1 MLNTIFLIIFSLGLL
16 LANILCFA
24 KKKYLYLF
32 IPCMLFLPEY
42 YGVDFGENFPILTVT
57 RMMFIIFYI
66 YAFVN
71 RRRDFVLTGLQI
83 KSIPKEYLLLGGY
96 FVFRIISNLRY
107 VLTYGAATK
116 TIFLIIF
123 EQLFFL
129 IAFYMLAPTKAE
141 IDKLLLV
148 LVRVATVFFVIGI
161 FESVTSIRPFDSLYT
176 VTREVM
182 NQHYVR
188 LGLLRATTTFG
199 MPGLYA
205 NMCVLMLPIIIYV
218 YNIYHKKRYLVSVWL
233 CILALIHT
241 GSRADY
247 FYLPIILAVYV
258 LFLIKD
264 KNRLI
269 PFLKH
274 TAIIAIT
281 LFLFIGSNCAGNPY
295 FRYFYVGTGK
305 SILNE
310 VGFDFDLN
318 DGAPKGIDGYGANDK
333 ATGSIQGGTGSRK
346 VQLTSIGYT
355 LQQSPLFGLG
365 AGALERKEL
374 KCYIAG
380 EWWPYPAIDV
390 GIVEAVTYEG
400 ILGLI
405 GVTLAIVSMFLLA
418 RGNKDR
424 LILVIVYL
432 LTTLNTV
439 NMYAFLFLFMA
450 LFMNDFER
458 RTSLEYDMLPFR

>member
-16 LANILCFA
+16 VANIICFA
-24 KKKYLYLF
+24 RKKYLYLF
-32 IPCMLFLPEY
+32 IPCMLFLPGY
-42 YGVDFGENFPILTVT
+42 YGIDFGDTFPILTVT
-57 RMMFIIFYI
+57 RMMFIVFYI
-66 YAFVN
+66 YAYVN
-71 RRRDFVLTGLQI
+71 RRRNFALTGLQL
-83 KSIPKEYLLLGGY
+83 KTIPKEYLLLGGY

-107 VLTYGAATK
+107 LGTYSAATK
-116 TIFLIIF
+116 AIFIIVF
-123 EQLFFL
+123 EQLLFL
-129 IAFYMLAPTKAE
+129 IAFYMLAPTKDE
-141 IDKLLLV
+141 IDKLLII

-161 FESVTSIRPFDSLYT
+161 FESVTFVRPFDALYT
-176 VTREVM
+176 VGKEVI
-182 NQHYVR
+182 NEHYVR

-205 NMCVLMLPIIIYV
+205 NMCVLILPIIIYV
-218 YNIYHKKRYLVSVWL
+218 YNMYHKKRYLASIWL

-247 FYLPIILAVYV
+247 FYLPIIFGVYI
-258 LFLIKD
+258 LFLLKE
-264 KNRLI
+264 KGKLI
-269 PFLKH
+269 LFIRN
-274 TAIIAIT
+274 TAIIVVT
-281 LFLFIGSNCAGNPY
+281 LFLFIGTNCAGNPY
-295 FRYFYVGTGK
+295 FRYFYIGTGK

-318 DGAPKGIDGYGANDK
+318 EGAPEGIDGYGANDK
-333 ATGSIQGGTGSRK
+333 AAGSIQGGTGSRK

-355 LQQSPLFGLG
+355 LQKAPLFGFGVG
-365 AGALERKEL
+365 AIDRKEL
-374 KCYIAG
+374 KCYFAG
-380 EWWPYPAIDV
+380 EWRPYPAIDV

-424 LILVIVYL
+424 LMLGIAYL

-439 NMYAFLFLFMA
+439 NMYAFLFLFIA
-450 LFMNDFER
+450 LFMDDYER
-458 RTSLEYDMLPFR
+458 RTSLE

>member
-16 LANILCFA
+16 VANIICFA
-24 KKKYLYLF
+24 RKKYLYLF
-32 IPCMLFLPEY
+32 IPCMLFLPGY
-42 YGVDFGENFPILTVT
+42 YGIDFGDAFPIFTVT
-57 RMMFIIFYI
+57 RMMFIVFYI

-71 RRRDFVLTGLQI
+71 RRRSFALTGLQI
-83 KSIPKEYLLLGGY
+83 KTIPKEYLLIIGY
-96 FVFRIISNLRY
+96 FVFRIVSNLRY
-107 VLTYGAATK
+107 LGTYSEATK
-116 TIFLIIF
+116 AIFIIIF
-123 EQLFFL
+123 EQLLFL
-129 IAFYMLAPTKAE
+129 IAFYMLAPAKDE
-141 IDKLLLV
+141 IDKLLIV

-161 FESVTSIRPFDSLYT
+161 FESVTFVRPFDALYT
-176 VTREVM
+176 MSREVI
-182 NQHYVR
+182 NEHYVR

-205 NMCVLMLPIIIYV
+205 NMCVLVLPIIIYV
-218 YNIYHKKRYLVSVWL
+218 YNMYHKKRYLASIWL

-247 FYLPIILAVYV
+247 FYLPIIFGLYV
-258 LFLIKD
+258 LFLLKE
-264 KNRLI
+264 KGKLI
-269 PFLKH
+269 LFIRN
-274 TAIIAIT
+274 TAIIVVT
-281 LFLFIGSNCAGNPY
+281 LFLFIGTNCAGNPY
-295 FRYFYVGTGK
+295 FRYFYIGTGK

-318 DGAPKGIDGYGANDK
+318 EGAPEGIDGYGANDK
-333 ATGSIQGGTGSRK
+333 AAGSIQGGTGSRK

-355 LQQSPLFGLG
+355 LQKAPLFGFG
-365 AGALERKEL
+365 AGAIDRKEL
-374 KCYIAG
+374 KCYFAG
-380 EWWPYPAIDV
+380 EWRPYPAIDV

-424 LILVIVYL
+424 LMLGIVYL

-458 RTSLEYDMLPFR
+458 RTSLE

>member
-16 LANILCFA
+16 VANIICFA
-24 KKKYLYLF
+24 RKKYLYLF
-32 IPCMLFLPEY
+32 IPCMLFLPGY
-42 YGVDFGENFPILTVT
+42 YGIDFGDAFPILTVA
-57 RMMFIIFYI
+57 RMMFIVFYI

-83 KSIPKEYLLLGGY
+83 KSIPKEYVLLGGY

-107 VLTYGAATK
+107 LGTYSAATK
-116 TIFLIIF
+116 AIFIIIF
-123 EQLFFL
+123 EQLLFL
-129 IAFYMLAPTKAE
+129 IAFYMLAPTKDE
-141 IDKLLLV
+141 IDKLLII

-161 FESVTSIRPFDSLYT
+161 FESVTFVRPFDALYT
-176 VTREVM
+176 VSREVI
-182 NQHYVR
+182 NEHYVR

-205 NMCVLMLPIIIYV
+205 NMCVLVLPIIIYV
-218 YNIYHKKRYLVSVWL
+218 YNMYHKKRYLASIWL

-247 FYLPIILAVYV
+247 FYLPIIFGVYV
-258 LFLIKD
+258 LFLLKE
-264 KNRLI
+264 KGKLI
-269 PFLKH
+269 LFIRN
-274 TAIIAIT
+274 TAIIVVT
-281 LFLFIGSNCAGNPY
+281 LFLFIGTNCAGNPY
-295 FRYFYVGTGK
+295 FRYFYIGTGK

-318 DGAPKGIDGYGANDK
+318 EGAPEGIDGYGANDK
-333 ATGSIQGGTGSRK
+333 AAGSIQGGTGSRK

-355 LQQSPLFGLG
+355 LQKAPLFGFG

-374 KCYIAG
+374 KCYFAG
-380 EWWPYPAIDV
+380 EWRPYPAIDV

-418 RGNKDR
+418 RGNKAR
-424 LILVIVYL
+424 LMLGIAYL

-439 NMYAFLFLFMA
+439 NMYAFLFLFIV
-450 LFMNDFER
+450 LFMNDYER
-458 RTSLEYDMLPFR
+458 RTSLE

>member
-32 IPCMLFLPEY
+32 IPCMLFLPGY
-42 YGVDFGENFPILTVT
+42 YGVDFGEKFPILTVT
-57 RMMFIIFYI
+57 RMMFIVFYI
-66 YAFVN
+66 YAYVN
-71 RRRDFVLTGLQI
+71 RRRDFALTGLQI
-83 KSIPKEYLLLGGY
+83 KTIPKEYVLLGGY
-96 FVFRIISNLRY
+96 FVFRIISNLHY
-107 VLTYGAATK
+107 AYTYGAATK

-161 FESVTSIRPFDSLYT
+161 FESVTFIRPFDSLYT

-218 YNIYHKKRYLVSVWL
+218 YNIYHRKRYLVSVWL

-247 FYLPIILAVYV
+247 FYLPIIFGVYV
-258 LFLIKD
+258 LSLIKD

-281 LFLFIGSNCAGNPY
+281 LFLFIGSNCTGNPY

-318 DGAPKGIDGYGANDK
+318 EGAPDGVDGYGTNAK
-333 ATGSIQGGTGSRK
+333 SGTESRT
-346 VQLTSIGYT
+346 VQLSGITYT
-355 LQQSPLFGLG
+355 LKVNPLFGLSH
-365 AGALERKEL
+365 AALDKKIL
-374 KCYIAG
+374 KYYDNNG
-380 EWWPYPAIDV
+380 WHSSNVIDL
-390 GIVEAVTYEG
+390 GLVEAITYEG

-405 GVTLAIVSMFLLA
+405 GVTLAIISMFLLA
-418 RGNKDR
+418 RGNKTH
-424 LILVIVYL
+424 LILGIVYL

-439 NMYAFLFLFMA
+439 NMYAFLFLFIA
-450 LFMNDFER
+450 LFMNDYER
-458 RTSLEYDMLPFR
+458 RTSLE

>member
-1 MLNTIFLIIFSLGLL
+1 MLGIIIFITFSLGLL
-16 LANILCFA
+16 AANIICFI

-42 YGVDFGENFPILTVT
+42 YGIDFNNSFPIFTVT
-57 RMMFIIFYI
+57 RMMFIVFFI
-66 YAFVN
+66 YAFIN
-71 RRRDFVLTGLQI
+71 RKRTIQFKKIDI
-83 KSIPKEYLLLGGY
+83 KSIPKEYLLIGGY
-96 FVFRIISNLRY
+96 FLFRIAANLYY
-107 VLTYGAATK
+107 VGTYAAAVK

-123 EQLFFL
+123 EQLLFL
-129 IAFYMLAPTKAE
+129 VAFYMLSPTKEE
-141 IDKLLLV
+141 IDKLFLII
-148 LVRVATVFFVIGI
+148 VRVATVFFIIGI
-161 FESVTSIRPFDSLYT
+161 FESVTFVRPFDALYT
-176 VTREVM
+176 VGKEVI
-182 NQHYVR
+182 NEHYVR

-205 NMCVLMLPIIIYV
+205 NMCVLVLPIIIYV
-218 YNIYHKKRYLVSVWL
+218 YNMYHKKRYLASIWL

-247 FYLPIILAVYV
+247 FYLPIIFGVYV
-258 LFLIKD
+258 LFLLKE
-264 KNRLI
+264 KGKLI
-269 PFLKH
+269 LFIRN
-274 TAIIAIT
+274 TAIIVVT
-281 LFLFIGSNCAGNPY
+281 LFLFIGTNCAGNPY
-295 FRYFYVGTGK
+295 FRYFYIGTGK

-318 DGAPKGIDGYGANDK
+318 EGAPEGIDGYGANDK
-333 ATGSIQGGTGSRK
+333 AAGSIQGGTGSRK

-355 LQQSPLFGLG
+355 LQQSPLFGFG
-365 AGALERKEL
+365 AGALDRKEL

-380 EWWPYPAIDV
+380 EWRPYPAIDV

-424 LILVIVYL
+424 LILCIVYL
-432 LTTLNTV
+432 LTTLSTV

-450 LFMNDFER
+450 LFMNDYER
-458 RTSLEYDMLPFR
+458 RTSLE

>member
-16 LANILCFA
+16 VANIICFA
-24 KKKYLYLF
+24 RKKYLYLF
-32 IPCMLFLPEY
+32 IPCMLFLPGY
-42 YGVDFGENFPILTVT
+42 YGIDFGDTFPILTVT
-57 RMMFIIFYI
+57 RMMFIVFYI
-66 YAFVN
+66 YAYVN
-71 RRRDFVLTGLQI
+71 RRRSFALTGLQI

-107 VLTYGAATK
+107 LGTYSEAAK
-116 TIFLIIF
+116 AIFLIIF
-123 EQLFFL
+123 EQLLFL
-129 IAFYMLAPTKAE
+129 IAFYMLAPTKDE
-141 IDKLLLV
+141 IDKLLII

-161 FESVTSIRPFDSLYT
+161 FESVTFVRPFDALYT
-176 VTREVM
+176 VGKEVI
-182 NQHYVR
+182 NEHYVR

-205 NMCVLMLPIIIYV
+205 NMCVLVLPIIIYV
-218 YNIYHKKRYLVSVWL
+218 YNMYHKKRYLASIWL

-247 FYLPIILAVYV
+247 FYLPIIFGVYV
-258 LFLIKD
+258 LFLLKE
-264 KNRLI
+264 KGKLI
-269 PFLKH
+269 LFIRN
-274 TAIIAIT
+274 TAIIVVT
-281 LFLFIGSNCAGNPY
+281 LFLFIGTNCAGNPY
-295 FRYFYVGTGK
+295 FRYFYIGTGK

-318 DGAPKGIDGYGANDK
+318 EGAPEGIDGYGANDK
-333 ATGSIQGGTGSRK
+333 AAGSIQGGTGSRK

-355 LQQSPLFGLG
+355 LQKEPFLGFG
-365 AGALERKEL
+365 AGAIDRKEL

-380 EWWPYPAIDV
+380 EWRPYPAIDV

-424 LILVIVYL
+424 LILGIVYL

-439 NMYAFLFLFMA
+439 NMYAFLFLFIV

-458 RTSLEYDMLPFR
+458 RTSLE

>member
-16 LANILCFA
+16 VANIICFA
-24 KKKYLYLF
+24 RKKYLYLF
-32 IPCMLFLPEY
+32 IPCMLFLPGY
-42 YGVDFGENFPILTVT
+42 YGIDFGDTFPILTVT
-57 RMMFIIFYI
+57 RMMFIVFYI
-66 YAFVN
+66 YAYVN
-71 RRRDFVLTGLQI
+71 RRRSFALTGLQI

-107 VLTYGAATK
+107 LGTYSEAAK
-116 TIFLIIF
+116 AIFLIIF
-123 EQLFFL
+123 EQLLFL
-129 IAFYMLAPTKAE
+129 IAFYMLAPTKDE
-141 IDKLLLV
+141 IDKLLII

-161 FESVTSIRPFDSLYT
+161 FESVTFVRPFDALYT
-176 VTREVM
+176 VSREVI
-182 NQHYVR
+182 NEHYVR

-205 NMCVLMLPIIIYV
+205 NMCVLVLPIIIYV
-218 YNIYHKKRYLVSVWL
+218 YNMYHKKRYLASIWL

-247 FYLPIILAVYV
+247 FYLPIIFGVYV
-258 LFLIKD
+258 LFLLKE
-264 KNRLI
+264 KGKLI
-269 PFLKH
+269 LFIRN
-274 TAIIAIT
+274 TAIIVVT
-281 LFLFIGSNCAGNPY
+281 LFLFIGTNCAGNPY
-295 FRYFYVGTGK
+295 FRYFYIGTGK

-318 DGAPKGIDGYGANDK
+318 EGAPEGIDGYGANDK
-333 ATGSIQGGTGSRK
+333 AAGSIQGGTGSRK

-355 LQQSPLFGLG
+355 LQKEPFLGFG
-365 AGALERKEL
+365 AGAIDRKEL

-380 EWWPYPAIDV
+380 EWRPYPAIDV

-424 LILVIVYL
+424 LILGIVYL

-439 NMYAFLFLFMA
+439 NMYAFLFLFIV

-458 RTSLEYDMLPFR
+458 RTSLE